1 MQILLLGPQGSGKGT
16 QGARIAER
24 YGVPHISTG
33 ELLRAHVDLG
43 TETGRAA
50 QASMERGDL
59 VPDLHHFASDVET
72 SFDELHAIATTT
84 EVRPLAGRR
93 VSSR

>member
-1 MQILLLGPQGSGKGT
+1 MVPLFENQGLGVALFSYDDALSWGFN
-16 QGARIAER
+16 A
-24 YGVPHISTG
+24 
-33 ELLRAHVDLG
+33 DW
-43 TETGRAA
+43 
-50 QASMERGDL
+50 DL

-93 VSSR
+93 VSLR